1 LNPRESAFWGKAIME
16 RIFASAACLLICLV
30 ATALAHRPARGLASV
45 LDVTRHDA
53 ALWIMF

>member
-1 LNPRESAFWGKAIME
+1 ME
-16 RIFASAACLLICLV
+16 RMFASAACLLICFV

-45 LDVTRHDA
+45 FDVTRHDA